1 MENEIEKPYH
11 FEPTSDFAFKHIFG
25 REEGKISLLSLLNA
39 ILDGKPSIKDVK
51 ILNTETKIEDPD
63 KKASRLDIEAV
74 TDNGIIINVEIQCRV
89 TADLYNRAV
98 VYTSDLLSNNIK
110 KGKAYNFPNVISIW
124 IIKDKINYGNIKKRI
139 APIEDI
145 IMCMQPTAWGDNY
158 APFVDQLRIIWIQ
171 LAKFKNK
178 ELMNNINE
186 LLRNWIQFFE
196 KPEEIKSNDKGI
208 TKAKNEWEKITSDAQ
223 MKAQR
228 RAREKYERDRYSELY
243 CAREEGIKEGKIE
256 EKKQIALN
264 MKSQCLDDEF
274 ISKCLNISINE
285 LQKLL
290 LDNTDK
296 Y

>member
-1 MENEIEKPYH
+1 MTKEYKPYY

-25 REEGKISLLSLLNA
+25 REESKVSLLSLLNA
-39 ILDGKPSIKDVK
+39 ILNGNPTIKDLR

-74 TDNGIIINVEIQCRV
+74 TSNGIITNVEIQCRV

-124 IIKDKINYGNIKKRI
+124 IIKDKVNYGNIKKRI

-145 IMCMQPTAWGDNY
+145 IMCMQPTVWEEGY
-158 APFVDQLRIIWIQ
+158 APFVDQMRIIWVQ
-171 LAKFKNK
+171 LAKCKG
-178 ELMNNINE
+178 ELLEKINE
-186 LLRNWIQFFE
+186 GLKNWIKFFN
-196 KPEEIKSNDKGI
+196 KPEEIESNDKGI
-208 TKAKNEWEKITSDAQ
+208 KRAKNEWEKITSDDQ

-228 RAREKYERDRYSELY
+228 RAREKYERDRDSELY
-243 CAREEGIKEGKIE
+243 CAKEEGREEGIREGKEE

-264 MKSQCLDDEF
+264 MKSKGFDDDT
-274 ISKCLNISINE
+274 IAKCLNIDVNT
-285 LQKLL
+285 LKVLL
-290 LDNTDK
+290 TN
-296 Y
+296 